1 VIRDR
6 TTVRTIFSAANG
18 EVNFPGLRIER
29 AATNV
34 RLLFEAGNGLGTL
47 GAFTGFEPFLLG
59 QVPMVMTIHFDVLVG
74 DIAKD
79 NGLVMLV
86 EPRGCSLDANRQ
98 GIPCTQSP
106 VVELRDAGGNVVT
119 ADFNKVR
126 AFCLCTR
133 VIPRICHSTL
143 Y

>member
-1 VIRDR
+1 MIRDR
-6 TTVRTIFSAANG
+6 TTDRTIFSAANG

-34 RLLFEAGNGLGTL
+34 RLLFEAGNGLGRL
-47 GAFTGFEPFLLG
+47 GAFTGFEPFLE
-59 QVPMVMTIHFDVLVG
+59 VPMVMTNHFDVLVG

-98 GIPCTQSP
+98 GIPCKQSP

-119 ADFNKVR
+119 ADDNKVR
-126 AFCLCTR
+126 AFFLCTR
-133 VIPRICHSTL
+133 VIPRCCRSTL

>member
-1 VIRDR
+1 MIRDR
-6 TTVRTIFSAANG
+6 TTDRTIFSAANG

-34 RLLFEAGNGLGTL
+34 RLLFEAGNGLGT
-47 GAFTGFEPFLLG
+47 FTGFEPFLLG

-119 ADFNKVR
+119 ADYNKVR

>member
-1 VIRDR
+1 MIRDR
-6 TTVRTIFSAANG
+6 TTDRTIFSAANG

-34 RLLFEAGNGLGTL
+34 RLLFEAGNGLGPL
-47 GAFTGFEPFLLG
+47 GAFTGFEPFLE
-59 QVPMVMTIHFDVLVG
+59 VPMVMTNHFDVLVG
-74 DIAKD
+74 NIAKD

-98 GIPCTQSP
+98 GIPCKQSP

-119 ADFNKVR
+119 ADDNKVR
-126 AFCLCTR
+126 AFFLCTR
-133 VIPRICHSTL
+133 VIPRCCRSTL

>member
-1 VIRDR
+1 MIRDR
-6 TTVRTIFSAANG
+6 TTDRTIFPAANG

-34 RLLFEAGNGLGTL
+34 RLLFEAGNGLGPL
-47 GAFTGFEPFLLG
+47 GAFTGFEPFLE
-59 QVPMVMTIHFDVLVG
+59 VPMVMTNHFDVLVG
-74 DIAKD
+74 NIAKD

-106 VVELRDAGGNVVT
+106 VVERRDAGGNVVT
-119 ADFNKVR
+119 ADDNKVR
-126 AFCLCTR
+126 AFFLCTR
-133 VIPRICHSTL
+133 VIPRCCRSTL